1 MSKLLNSTGYAVYNT
16 DIVSAA
22 GCYVYDSNGKQYL
35 DLEAG
40 VWALPL
46 GHCDSDINMAMH
58 QQIDTIMHCGYK
70 YNHPVTEKCAQKLLT
85 ISNLEGGKCVFLT
98 SGSEAVEYGIQ
109 LAKKI
114 RPNKKCICLKDQYLS
129 AYGDCMQQSNQKWI
143 SIEWDYHDTKTLDEY
158 YEELSCSIDFSEV
171 GIFVFE
177 PGNSSGL
184 VKLPPKNLVQA
195 IAQLS
200 NENEVI
206 ILVDEVTCGIG
217 RTGKWFGYM
226 HYNLNPHLIAV
237 GKGIGN
243 GYPVSAII
251 IEAGTSLEAEKANF
265 HYAQSHQNDPFGCSV
280 AYEVLTKIEQCN
292 IISNSNTVASHFLEK
307 YKELQ
312 LELPIISEIRSIGL
326 LICIELSSYVSSSI
340 MIEIEKKLFDQGFI
354 VGVKP
359 NERVIRTY
367 CPLIITIE
375 MVNQYINTLRSLLI
389 TL

>member
-1 MSKLLNSTGYAVYNT
+1 MSNLLNSTGYIVYNT
-16 DIVSAA
+16 DIVHAA
-22 GCYVYDSNGKQYL
+22 GCYVYDSSGKQYL

-46 GHCDSDINMAMH
+46 GHCDSDINTAMH

-70 YNHPVTEKCAQKLLT
+70 YNHAVTEKCAQKLLT
-85 ISNLEGGKCVFLT
+85 ISKLEGGKCVFLT

-129 AYGDCMQQSNQKWI
+129 AYGDCMQKSDQEWI
-143 SIEWDYHDTKTLDEY
+143 TLEWDYNDKKTLVEY
-158 YEELSCSIDFSEV
+158 YDEISSSINFTEV
-171 GIFVFE
+171 GVFVFE
-177 PGNSSGL
+177 PGNSSGF

-200 NENEVI
+200 KEHDVI

-226 HYNLNPHLIAV
+226 HYNLNPHIIAV

-243 GYPVSAII
+243 GYPVSAVI
-251 IEAGTSLEAEKANF
+251 IEASTSLEAEKVNF
-265 HYAQSHQNDPFGCSV
+265 HFAQSHQNDPFGCRI
-280 AYEVLTKIEQCN
+280 AYEVLSKIEQCD
-292 IISNSNTVASHFLEK
+292 IISKSNTVAKHFLKK
-307 YKELQ
+307 YHELQ
-312 LELPIISEIRSIGL
+312 HELPMIFEIRNIGL
-326 LICIELSSYVSSSI
+326 LICIELSGSISSST
-340 MIEIEKKLFDQGFI
+340 MIEIEKKLFHQGFI

-359 NERVIRTY
+359 KERVIRTY
-367 CPLIITIE
+367 CPLIVTPE
-375 MVNQYINTLRSLLI
+375 MVDRYINTLRDILL